1 MHTNIPQT
9 IMKWNFS
16 KTIIDNEPYIIQNVN
31 IWDKKWNNTG
41 KKINI
46 KDPLHNQNYTFE
58 VYEIENNGKRILFSA
73 GEFSN
78 NIWGIYEPENLKA
91 QNKISARKKL
101 FISGII
107 LFLSSILMLIFGAGM
122 FVSRGVYSKFII
134 KLSEL
139 CFIFWLPFLVIGIVL
154 MLVSIFISGIRKGTK

>member
-1 MHTNIPQT
+1 
-9 IMKWNFS
+9 MKWNFS

-107 LFLSSILMLIFGAGM
+107 LFLSSILMLIF
-122 FVSRGVYSKFII
+122 
-134 KLSEL
+134 
-139 CFIFWLPFLVIGIVL
+139 
-154 MLVSIFISGIRKGTK
+154 